1 MQEREA
7 FVLMESK
14 ELTRLA
20 VSRQQNSSGWIINI
34 YTTHNNNGDQ
44 TLVTK
49 RGKTNRIFK
58 TSDAA
63 LRWCKKIGFDEVTV
77 HL

>member
-7 FVLMESK
+7 LLLMESN
-14 ELTRLA
+14 ELTRLT
-20 VSRQQNSSGWIINI
+20 VCRQPNTSGWIIKI
-34 YTTHNNNGDQ
+34 HTTSNDSVQ
-44 TLVTK
+44 ALVTK

-63 LRWCKKIGFDEVTV
+63 LRWCKKVGFNEVNV
-77 HL
+77 IL

>member
-7 FVLMESK
+7 FLLMESN
-14 ELTRLA
+14 ELTRLT
-20 VSRQQNSSGWIINI
+20 VSRQPTPSGWVINI
-34 YTTHNNNGDQ
+34 HTTHNNGDQ
-44 TLVTK
+44 ILVTK

-63 LRWCKKIGFDEVTV
+63 LRWCKKIGFDEVIV

>member
-7 FVLMESK
+7 LLLMESN
-14 ELTRLA
+14 ELTRLT
-20 VSRQQNSSGWIINI
+20 VRRHTNTPGWVILIQTSSNPGE
-34 YTTHNNNGDQ
+34 Q
-44 TLVTK
+44 ALVTK

-63 LRWCKKIGFDEVTV
+63 LRWCKKVGFNEVNV
-77 HL
+77 IL

>member
-7 FVLMESK
+7 LLLMESK
-14 ELTRLA
+14 ELTRLT
-20 VSRQQNSSGWIINI
+20 VRRQQNGSGWIII
-34 YTTHNNNGDQ
+34 IHTSNNDSEQ
-44 TLVTK
+44 ALVTK

-63 LRWCKKIGFDEVTV
+63 LRWCKKIGFNEVNV
-77 HL
+77 VL